1 MWKCSNCG
9 EICNS
14 AYCDK
19 CGLPKE
25 ESVFDELP
33 EEETVPDTEAS
44 EFVDE
49 DYGFENEESVHEDE
63 NIETQDDELLTVCI
77 NGEEIPVY
85 GKADEYSDE
94 GEYIEYDELEEPRDA
109 EYFDEDD
116 EYIEPVDLVESKIAK
131 SKREAKSEEK
141 REKRVAEL
149 EEKLK
154 GERVNRNQVPASYKY
169 EVKAKQLR
177 AAFVAVI
184 VFVVVVC
191 TAVLFVMG
199 RSWKATGEKAVQT
212 LRDENESQKAKISSL
227 ESQLSDMK
235 AKMEALEKEKNSLSE
250 MKEAVRVLESDG
262 TYHMYGCDE
271 IDSDLIWI
279 YGKEQIIG
287 DSRYIKCE
295 KCN

>member
-9 EICNS
+9 EICKS

-33 EEETVPDTEAS
+33 EEDAVSDTEAP
-44 EFVDE
+44 ELVGE
-49 DYGFENEESVHEDE
+49 ECEFENEEPTTEDE
-63 NIETQDDELLTVCI
+63 NTETQDDELLTVCI

-85 GKADEYSDE
+85 GKMDEYSDE
-94 GEYIEYDELEEPRDA
+94 GEYIEYDELEEPRNA
-109 EYFDEDD
+109 EYHDEDD

-177 AAFVAVI
+177 VAFVAVI
-184 VFVVVVC
+184 VFVVVVSV
-191 TAVLFVMG
+191 AVLFVMG
-199 RSWKATGEKAVQT
+199 RSWKVTGEKAVQT
-212 LRDENESQKAKISSL
+212 LRAENESQKAKISSL
-227 ESQLSDMK
+227 ESQLGDLK
-235 AKMEALEKEKNSLSE
+235 AQMAELEKENDSLAE
-250 MKEAVRVLESDG
+250 MNEAVRVLESDG
-262 TYHMYGCDE
+262 TYHMYGCEE